1 MPPWHPCLPL
11 IEWCS
16 CSKRLGK
23 YRMDLSWI
31 GHSVTQHSLS
41 SCGSASKEEH
51 ICVKMSLETYKHP
64 RNIMIAWKMYFLSNM
79 PNFGI
84 YVKFQGVNHAGLD
97 CRELP
102 SLDDVDTCWCQP
114 AIWKTRHTKDSFHPN
129 TQVWGFTNIWKTI
142 SDQKRLELV
151 IRNGMEWTWCI
162 SHHEKNNFAWI
173 CFWDAWNKFH
183 QISPKWWRKMVIY
196 WFHGRIRQ
204 QSP

>member
-31 GHSVTQHSLS
+31 GHSVTEHSLS

-142 SDQKRLELV
+142 SVQKRLELV
-151 IRNGMEWTWCI
+151 IRNGMEWTWWNFPPQKKQLCLDLLLRCLEQV
-162 SHHEKNNFAWI
+162 SSNFSQMVAKNGDLLVPW
-173 CFWDAWNKFH
+173 
-183 QISPKWWRKMVIY
+183 
-196 WFHGRIRQ
+196 
-204 QSP
+204 